1 VVVMVRNQNLQLSKH
16 LIYRRFSAFSKYFSI
31 FYVVLTV
38 FLSQLS
44 VCFRIMLHKIMCVLQ
59 INFIITMS
67 HMKAKKIN
75 YEKTSTF
82 NKQYCVYLC
91 SHFNLKFRV
100 FQCVIFRMLLTEF
113 FSEPAVSFV
122 SVLHSK
128 V

>member
-38 FLSQLS
+38 FLSLLS

-67 HMKAKKIN
+67 HMKA
-75 YEKTSTF
+75 
-82 NKQYCVYLC
+82 
-91 SHFNLKFRV
+91 
-100 FQCVIFRMLLTEF
+100 
-113 FSEPAVSFV
+113 
-122 SVLHSK
+122 
-128 V
+128 